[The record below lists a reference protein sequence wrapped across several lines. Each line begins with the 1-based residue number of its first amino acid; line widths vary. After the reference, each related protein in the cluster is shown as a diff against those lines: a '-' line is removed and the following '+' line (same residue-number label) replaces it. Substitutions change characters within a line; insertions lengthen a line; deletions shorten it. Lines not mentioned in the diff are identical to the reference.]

1 MRRKKILNPD
11 TKKRMFDAVYDD
23 KGRVSIEVKLEN
35 RPRES
40 IDLQILLKEIEE
52 GKKE

>member
-1 MRRKKILNPD
+1 MRRKKISNPD

-23 KGRVSIEVKLEN
+23 KGRVSIEVKLEK
-35 RPRES
+35 RQLES
-40 IDLQILLKEIEE
+40 IDLQVLLQEIEE